1 MVKDE
6 YMRIFKDYSPPK
18 KIYKCT
24 NLIKS
29 KMPMIFKMHH
39 YFSCCQGKKLWI
51 IRYQWLWE
59 ACWYSEM
66 LKYKK

>member
-6 YMRIFKDYSPPK
+6 YMTIFKDYSHPK
-18 KIYKCT
+18 KIYICT

-39 YFSCCQGKKLWI
+39 YFSRYQGKKL
-51 IRYQWLWE
+51 
-59 ACWYSEM
+59 
-66 LKYKK
+66 